1 MTSPSHPYDPA
12 TVTADR
18 RPSDDHPRHYR
29 AAIIATYHGPGARG
43 ATWRATLRRSPN
55 DRPASA
61 TVPAQD
67 GPDAAVAALLQKLGL
82 PWRMLPAAGSPD
94 GAGRY
99 VYVAELSP
107 GEGQALAAGERA
119 VWALAAAAELEA
131 ITAGAE
137 PADPADPLAL
147 AVAMARVATGTDRP
161 RPVVAGWQ
169 WPTAGVALADLL
181 GRPIEGLAFSGEL
194 SPAGALAAAQ
204 AAGWLLTA
212 PMRATARRLADVIGA
227 DPDPGAVAQALAARG
242 GCPAVIATLKG
253 VGS

>member
-1 MTSPSHPYDPA
+1 
-12 TVTADR
+12 
-18 RPSDDHPRHYR
+18 
-29 AAIIATYHGPGARG
+29 
-43 ATWRATLRRSPN
+43 
-55 DRPASA
+55 
-61 TVPAQD
+61 VPAQD
-67 GPDAAVAALLQKLGL
+67 GPDAAVAALLHKLAL

-161 RPVVAGWQ
+161 RPMVAGWAMGAA
-169 WPTAGVALADLL
+169 TAPGGVTLADIL

-204 AAGWLLTA
+204 AAGWQLTA
-212 PMRATARRLADVIGA
+212 PMRAAARRLADVIGA
-227 DPDPGAVAQALAARG
+227 NPDPAAVAQALAARG